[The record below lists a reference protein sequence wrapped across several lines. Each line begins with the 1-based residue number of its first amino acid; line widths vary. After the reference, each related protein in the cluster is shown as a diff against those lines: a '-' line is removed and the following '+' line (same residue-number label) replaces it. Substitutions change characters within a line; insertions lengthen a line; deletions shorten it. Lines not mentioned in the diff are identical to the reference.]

1 MFRGRVVIKRFNR
14 YELKYILP
22 IWRRDRIIAELDG
35 FAQPDQH
42 GGREGYRLLSLYYD
56 SPGLDFFWAKVDGLK
71 FRRKLRQRIYL
82 DSRDEAPRSCMVEIK
97 QRTNR
102 TVQKRR
108 LELPMD
114 TADALCAGRIGVDA
128 LGRLDELDR
137 EVASE
142 VSYLVAAMQLRPAAI
157 TAYRRLAFVG
167 NRYESSVRITFDMEL
182 TGRVRDLTLKHSAP
196 NFSLLGQDYCVLEVK
211 SDETVPN
218 WVTSLL
224 ARNGCQMQRMSKYC
238 AAIAGLS
245 GIHVPSLMITLPD
258 ALDAHAQNTFNSQ
271 QAQGI
276 AK

>member
-1 MFRGRVVIKRFNR
+1 MIRRFNR

-35 FAQPDQH
+35 FAEPDEH
-42 GGREGYRLLSLYYD
+42 GGREGYRLVSLYYD

-71 FRRKLRQRIYL
+71 FRRKLRQRIYV
-82 DSRDEAPRSCMVEIK
+82 DNTGSSPQTTMVEIK

-114 TADALCAGRIGVDA
+114 MAEALCAGRIGVDA
-128 LGRLDELDR
+128 LEPLDALDR

-142 VSYLVAAMQLRPAAI
+142 VSYLVEAMQLRPAAI

-167 NRYESSVRITFDMEL
+167 NRYDPGVRITFDMEL
-182 TGRVRDLTLKHSAP
+182 TGRVKDLTLRHAAP
-196 NFSLLGQDYCVLEVK
+196 NFALLGQDYCVLEVK
-211 SDETVPN
+211 SDEKVPN

-224 ARNGCQMQRMSKYC
+224 ARNGCQVQRMSKYC

-245 GIHVPSLMITLPD
+245 GIHVPSLLIKLPD
-258 ALDAHAQNTFNSQ
+258 VLDAHAQNNFESQ
-271 QAQGI
+271 TQGFG
-276 AK
+276 K